1 MKLRKSLFKPAAGLD
16 GLPLDPAVPT
26 GLREEKPPAKAPA
39 TKSGGFRTCD
49 TTGLPVCLDAQF
61 FIRINAVIAVVCL
74 LIGGVAALLLAL
86 TRWQEIHLLRMD
98 WFYRVL
104 TLHGFNM
111 LIFWLLFFEVAILYF
126 ASTTLLNAKLF
137 SRKVA
142 WVSLAMMTTGMVMT
156 NATILLGKA
165 DVLLTSYLPLLAHP
179 AFYLGIILM
188 AVGTLVAVFNYFATL
203 YMAKKNKTYEGSVP
217 LVTFGATAAA
227 IIAVVTL
234 LHGAIV
240 MVPTFLHSLGWIA
253 QPDPMW
259 YRMIWWGL
267 GHQSQQVNVTA
278 MVAVWYFI
286 AAMAVGA
293 KPMNEAVC
301 RGAFVLYILFINL
314 ASAHH
319 LLVDPGVSASWK
331 IWNTSYAMYLAVLAS
346 MIHAFTVPGSVE
358 STMRLK
364 GYRKGIF
371 GWMTN
376 LPWRNPAFSAFVL
389 SLVIFGFIGGI
400 TGVTLGTQQINI
412 IAHNTLRIPGH
423 FHATVVGGTT
433 LAFMGLT
440 YYLVPL
446 LFQKDFIMRKLVRW
460 QPWVFGGG
468 ITVMSF
474 GMSFAGSMG
483 VARRTYD
490 IDAAG
495 VYGAPA
501 YLMLG
506 VLGIGGILAFTGLLM
521 FVLLTVGTLLFGK
534 SNKGRAMES
543 WGEVRSLANVRTT
556 LTGKSAHDEHKVPGT
571 MVLTIIFLA
580 CFAVYYFANWKALA
594 DVWPVR

>member
-1 MKLRKSLFKPAAGLD
+1 MALKPSLSAAA
-16 GLPLDPAVPT
+16 AV
-26 GLREEKPPAKAPA
+26 AAPA
-39 TKSGGFRTCD
+39 ITTSGAAPVTKRAGAGRRICD

-61 FIRINAVIAVVCL
+61 FIKLNAVFAVVFL
-74 LIGGVAALLLAL
+74 LIGGIAAILLAL
-86 TRWQEIHLLRMD
+86 TRWQTVHLLPTD

-111 LIFWLLFFEVAILYF
+111 LIFWLLFLEVGILYF
-126 ASTTLLNAKLF
+126 ACTSLLNARLF
-137 SRKVA
+137 SRKIA
-142 WVSLAMMTTGMVMT
+142 WVSFGMMAVGAIMV
-156 NATILLGKA
+156 NAIVLSGQA

-179 AFYLGIILM
+179 LFYLGIILM
-188 AVGTLVAVFNYFATL
+188 AVGTLVGVFNFFATL
-203 YMAKKNKTYEGSVP
+203 YVAKRDKTFEGSVP
-217 LVTFGATAAA
+217 LVVFGATAAA

-240 MVPTFLHSLGWIA
+240 MIPTFLYSLGLIA
-253 QPDPMW
+253 EPDPMW

-278 MVAVWYFI
+278 MVAIWYLL
-286 AAMAVGA
+286 AYLTTGA
-293 KPMNEAVC
+293 KPLNEAVC

-319 LLVDPGVSASWK
+319 LLVDPGVGASWK

-346 MIHAFTVPGSVE
+346 MIHGFTVPAAVE
-358 STMRLK
+358 VSMRGK
-364 GYRKGIF
+364 GYVKGIF
-371 GWMTN
+371 GWLTGA
-376 LPWRNPAFSAFVL
+376 PWRNPGFSAFIL
-389 SLVIFGFIGGI
+389 SLFIFGFIGGI

-433 LAFMGLT
+433 LAFMGLA

-446 LFQKDFIMRKLVRW
+446 IFRRDFIGKGLARI
-460 QPWVFGGG
+460 QPWLFAGG
-468 ITVMSF
+468 ITLMSF

-483 VARRTYD
+483 VARRTWD
-490 IDAAG
+490 IEAAG
-495 VYGAPA
+495 VYGPEAHV
-501 YLMLG
+501 MLG
-506 VLGIGGILAFTGLLM
+506 MLGIGGILAFLGLLS
-521 FVLLTVGTLLFGK
+521 FVLLVVGTILFGR
-534 SNKGRAMES
+534 SNEGRAMEC
-543 WGEVRSLANVRTT
+543 WGVPKT
-556 LTGKSAHDEHKVPGT
+556 LVATRPTADASDHEHKTPGT
-571 MVLTIIFLA
+571 ITLALIFLL